1 MSLPEY
7 DITGNSLMIKFTA
20 PKDRIVHTS
29 LDRVT
34 ESEKEVLSLLIED
47 PAYTY
52 SVLADKLGVS
62 RKTVSLR
69 IKQLKEK
76 GILQRIGSDT
86 KGHWQI
92 NEKQ

>member
-1 MSLPEY
+1 M
-7 DITGNSLMIKFTA
+7 
-20 PKDRIVHTS
+20 
-29 LDRVT
+29 T
-34 ESEKEVLSLLIED
+34 EPEKEVLSLLLED

-52 SVLADKLGVS
+52 AVLADKLGVS
-62 RKTVSLR
+62 RKTISLR

>member
-1 MSLPEY
+1 MKSR
-7 DITGNSLMIKFTA
+7 IIKFIA
-20 PKDRIVHTS
+20 SENRIVRTS
-29 LDRVT
+29 LNRATEVT
-34 ESEKEVLSLLIED
+34 EPEKEVLSLLLEN

-52 SVLADKLGVS
+52 AVLADKLGIS

-86 KGHWQI
+86 KGHWHI
-92 NEKQ
+92 NKNQ